1 MPNFYGKNYKMLLA
15 IPLALYIVFFILIF
29 VWPKVPM
36 GIDFKGGTMV
46 IIRADKPID
55 AAELSTLLSQNFDLT
70 ELKVSSVS
78 GPAGYG
84 VNIQFAADKALESGE
99 AAVVAARAALATNPD
114 TGLPINPDA
123 ALQHARDAVESVKR
137 YLTDTTLP
145 SEPEEAVNK
154 AELDMIEAG
163 ENANQQMQDLIK
175 QRFSLSESS
184 AFQRR
189 EVSPTLSAS
198 FWQTG
203 LNVAIFA
210 VILVTTV
217 IFIFFRKIIPSVAV
231 IACGIFDVGCAVAM
245 MAVFSIPLSL
255 SSIPTLLMLLGYSID
270 TDVMLTSR
278 MLQRKE
284 KSPAERAYGS
294 LNTGLTMTGTTI
306 GALLVMLLVS
316 YFNQIS
322 IIFEISAVL
331 LFGLAGD
338 IIGTWLM
345 NAPLLLWYVERA
357 SKKTFF

>member
-1 MPNFYGKNYKMLLA
+1 MQLPNFYGKNYKMLLA
-15 IPLALYIVFFILIF
+15 IPLALFIVFFILIF

-46 IIRADKPID
+46 LIRADKPID
-55 AAELSTLLSQNFDLT
+55 ATELSTLLSQNFDLT

-84 VNIQFAADKALESGE
+84 VNIQFATDKVLESGKASVE
-99 AAVVAARAALATNPD
+99 AARAALATNPD
-114 TGLPINPDA
+114 A
-123 ALQHARDAVESVKR
+123 ALQLARDAVESVKR

-145 SEPEEAVNK
+145 SVPEEAVNK
-154 AELDMIEAG
+154 AELALIEAG
-163 ENANQQMQDLIK
+163 KNASQQMQDLIK

-203 LNVAIFA
+203 LNVAILA
-210 VILVTTV
+210 VILVTIV

-231 IACGIFDVGCAVAM
+231 IVCGIFDVGCAVAM

-270 TDVMLTSR
+270 TDIMLTSR

-284 KSPAERAYGS
+284 KSPVERAYGS

-306 GALLVMLLVS
+306 GALLVMLVVS
-316 YFNQIS
+316 YFNQIN

-331 LFGLAGD
+331 LFGLVGD
-338 IIGTWLM
+338 LIGTWLM
-345 NAPLLLWYVERA
+345 SAPLLLWYVEKA
-357 SKKTFF
+357 KKKTLF

>member
-1 MPNFYGKNYKMLLA
+1 LQLPNFYGKNYKMLLA
-15 IPLALYIVFFILIF
+15 IPLALFIVFFILIF

-55 AAELSTLLSQNFDLT
+55 ATELSTLLSQNFDLT

-84 VNIQFAADKALESGE
+84 VNIQFAADTALESGKASVE
-99 AAVVAARAALATNPD
+99 AARAALETNPD
-114 TGLPINPDA
+114 NPDA
-123 ALQHARDAVESVKR
+123 ALQLARDAVESVKR

-145 SEPEEAVNK
+145 SEPEEAMNK
-154 AELDMIEAG
+154 AELALIEAG
-163 ENANQQMQDLIK
+163 KNASQQMQDLIK

-189 EVSPTLSAS
+189 EISPTLSAS

-210 VILVTTV
+210 VILVTIV
-217 IFIFFRKIIPSVAV
+217 IFIFFRKIIPSFAV
-231 IACGIFDVGCAVAM
+231 IVCGIFDVGCAVAM

-284 KSPAERAYGS
+284 KSPVERAYGS

-306 GALLVMLLVS
+306 GALLVMLVVS

-331 LFGLAGD
+331 LFGLVGD

-357 SKKTFF
+357 KKKTIF

>member
-1 MPNFYGKNYKMLLA
+1 LPNFYGKNYKMLLA
-15 IPLALYIVFFILIF
+15 IPIALYIVFFILIF

-55 AAELSTLLSQNFDLT
+55 ATELSSLLSQNFELT

-99 AAVVAARAALATNPD
+99 ASVEAARAALATNPD
-114 TGLPINPDA
+114 A
-123 ALQHARDAVESVKR
+123 ALQRARDAVESVKR

-145 SEPEEAVNK
+145 SVPEEAVNK
-154 AELDMIEAG
+154 AELAMIEAG
-163 ENANQQMQDLIK
+163 KNANQQMQDLIK

-210 VILVTTV
+210 VILVTIV
-217 IFIFFRKIIPSVAV
+217 IFIFFRKIIPSLAV
-231 IACGIFDVGCAVAM
+231 IECGIFDVGCAVAM

-338 IIGTWLM
+338 VIGTWLM

-357 SKKTFF
+357 NKKTIF